1 MAFTFFSVG
10 DKIMVPAEIT
20 EIRIKGNG
28 IEYTAKLNKE
38 ITSYS
43 ANIISFFE
51 SDREQILLKREKE
64 TSNGQN

>member
-1 MAFTFFSVG
+1 
-10 DKIMVPAEIT
+10 MVPAEIT